1 VREDAVVA
9 AGRKTV
15 MASTRRPSSPT
26 PMPVNTFV
34 ASGDKPGPARLLRCL
49 DALIIDGKQV
59 SVCLD
64 LALVFDR
71 WMDG

>member
-1 VREDAVVA
+1 MRWKGAELREEAVVA

-34 ASGDKPGPARLLRCL
+34 ASGDKPGPARLLRCF
-49 DALIIDGKQV
+49 DALIDGKQV
-59 SVCLD
+59 SLS
-64 LALVFDR
+64 ALIV
-71 WMDG
+71 G